1 MEVIKALY
9 TEVFVLEEW
18 LYQADYSG
26 TLKAGLLKEEDTQ
39 R

>member
-1 MEVIKALY
+1 MEVVKAICS
-9 TEVFVLEEW
+9 EVFVLEEW